1 VELPARVS
9 KYELQEFLGGGMSH
23 VYRARDTVIGRTV
36 AVKILTEAGCQDA
49 EAKARF
55 LAEARMA
62 GNISHDNIISIYDFG
77 EDEKQHPFMVMEFL
91 RGEDLR
97 HAIKNGRTGD
107 LRSKLRIALQIARA
121 LEYIHTQKIVH
132 RDIKP
137 ENIHVNGA
145 GVVKLM
151 DFGIAKTEG
160 LAMTRAGYVLGTPY
174 YMSPEQVTGQNIT
187 EQVDVYAFGVLL
199 FELLT
204 GAKPI
209 AGDTVERI
217 FYSIL
222 NEPLKLEPLYEA
234 GVPQAVCNLVA
245 KCTNKSPADRPQG
258 FAPVCAELEQMIAA
272 PDAPTV
278 LMPERRDPVPQAPPT
293 PPAPVRPAP
302 PPPQAQPLQPIAQP
316 AIAPRQAASSRG
328 WLIPVTAAAVLV
340 VGGALYLALR
350 PHAAAD
356 STTKVSGKTEA
367 AVAKTI
373 ATPTGDMVL
382 IPAGDFEF
390 GETRQRV
397 SLPAFY
403 IDKTEVSNATYA
415 EFCRVS
421 GRPLP
426 NGFPKNKPDYPVV
439 NVTILDAHAFAK
451 WAGKRL
457 PSDQEWE
464 KAARGE
470 DGRAFP
476 WGSQN
481 DPARA
486 NVGTHKPQPV
496 NSHAEGASPYGAL
509 QMVGNVWEF
518 IEKRSQPSEENLE
531 NFRIKL
537 TPPPRADEPWYEIR
551 GESFDDPL
559 AENVIWD
566 STTVPARWTWPNI
579 GFRCAKDANP

>member
-1 VELPARVS
+1 MELPARVG

-36 AVKILTEAGCQDA
+36 AVKILTEAGCQDV
-49 EAKARF
+49 EAKTRF

-107 LRSKLRIALQIARA
+107 LRGKLRIALQVARA
-121 LEYIHTQKIVH
+121 LEYIHSQKIIH

-137 ENIHVNGA
+137 ENIHVNAA

-174 YMSPEQVTGQNIT
+174 YMAPEQVTGQNIT

-204 GAKPI
+204 GVKPI
-209 AGDTVERI
+209 SGDTVERI

-222 NEPLKLEPLYEA
+222 NEPLQLDPLYRA
-234 GVPQAVCNLVA
+234 GVPQSVCDLVA
-245 KCTNKSPADRPQG
+245 KCTAKSPAARPQG
-258 FAPVCAELEQMIAA
+258 FAPVCAELERTIAT
-272 PDAPTV
+272 PDAATAA
-278 LMPERRDPVPQAPPT
+278 MPERRTEPAPTTPAPPT
-293 PPAPVRPAP
+293 LTP
-302 PPPQAQPLQPIAQP
+302 PPNRSRAQR
-316 AIAPRQAASSRG
+316 APRQG
-328 WLIPVTAAAVLV
+328 AVLLAI
-340 VGGALYLALR
+340 VGAVMITGGGVYLALR
-350 PHAAAD
+350 PHAAA
-356 STTKVSGKTEA
+356 SAGPTGATGSPILPPLSPLP
-367 AVAKTI
+367 AKIHTS
-373 ATPTGDMVL
+373 TGDMFL

-390 GETRQRV
+390 GENKQRV
-397 SLPAFY
+397 PLPAFY
-403 IDKTEVSNATYA
+403 IDETEVSNLYYA
-415 EFCRVS
+415 EFCKAS

-426 NGFPKNKPDYPVV
+426 KDFPEDKPDYPVG

-457 PSDQEWE
+457 PTAKEWE

-470 DGRAFP
+470 DGRAYP
-476 WGSQN
+476 WGNES
-481 DPARA
+481 DAAHA
-486 NVGTHKPQPV
+486 NVGTRQAQPV
-496 NSHAEGASPYGAL
+496 NAHPEGASPYGVL
-509 QMVGNVWEF
+509 QMVGNVWEL
-518 IEKRSQPSEENLE
+518 IEQLSPPSRENIE
-531 NFRIKL
+531 NFRILLK
-537 TPPPRADEPWYEIR
+537 PAPQADEPWYQIR
-551 GESFDDPL
+551 GESYDDPL
-559 AENVIWD
+559 AQNVIWD
-566 STTVPARWTWPNI
+566 STTIPARWKRKNI
-579 GFRCAKDANP
+579 GFRCAKDAHP

>member
-1 VELPARVS
+1 MELPARVG
-9 KYELQEFLGGGMSH
+9 KYELEEFLGGGMSH

-97 HAIKNGRTGD
+97 HAIKNGHTGD
-107 LRSKLRIALQIARA
+107 IRSKLRLALQVARA

-145 GVVKLM
+145 GLVKLM

-160 LAMTRAGYVLGTPY
+160 LAMTRAGFVLGTPY
-174 YMSPEQVTGQNIT
+174 YMAPEQVTGQNIT

-234 GVPQAVCNLVA
+234 GVPQAVCDLVA
-245 KCTNKSPADRPQG
+245 KCTAKNPADRPQG
-258 FAPVCAELEQMIAA
+258 FASVCAGLERMIAT
-272 PDAPTV
+272 PDAATV
-278 LMPERRDPVPQAPPT
+278 MMPERRDPVPQAPPL
-293 PPAPVRPAP
+293 PPAPPAPAP
-302 PPPQAQPLQPIAQP
+302 PQALATPQALVPPP
-316 AIAPRQAASSRG
+316 AAASRG
-328 WLIPVTAAAVLV
+328 WLIPAMVAAILV
-340 VGGALYLALR
+340 VGAGLYLALR
-350 PHAAAD
+350 PHAAG
-356 STTKVSGKTEA
+356 SA
-367 AVAKTI
+367 AGAVPAAATPATPAAAAKTI
-373 ATPTGDMVL
+373 STSTGDMIL
-382 IPAGDFEF
+382 IPAGEFEF
-390 GETRQRV
+390 GENKQQV
-397 SLPAFY
+397 PLPAFY
-403 IDKTEVSNATYA
+403 IDKTEVSNAAYA
-415 EFCRVS
+415 EFCKAS

-426 NGFPKNKPDYPVV
+426 DGFPADKPDYAVV

-457 PSDQEWE
+457 PIAKEWE

-476 WGSQN
+476 WGNQN

-486 NVGTHKPQPV
+486 NVGTHKAQPV
-496 NSHAEGASPYGAL
+496 NAHPEGASPYGAL
-509 QMVGNVWEF
+509 QMVGNVWEL
-518 IEKRSQPSEENLE
+518 IEQLTPPSEENME
-531 NFRIKL
+531 NFRIL
-537 TPPPRADEPWYEIR
+537 LRPAPRADEPWYQVR

-559 AENVIWD
+559 AQNVIWD
-566 STTVPARWTWPNI
+566 STTVPARWKRGNI
-579 GFRCAKDANP
+579 GFRCAKDAHP